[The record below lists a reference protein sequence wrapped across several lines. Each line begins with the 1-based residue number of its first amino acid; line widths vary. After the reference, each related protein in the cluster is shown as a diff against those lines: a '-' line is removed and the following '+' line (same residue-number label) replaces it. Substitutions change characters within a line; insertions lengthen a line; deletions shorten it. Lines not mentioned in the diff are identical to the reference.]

1 MIELPFQIE
10 EKRGKT
16 IEICIA
22 GNCQIWTKF
31 LALILSQLYLTI
43 QIGILKLKNSQVEAA
58 LGDYGVV
65 HPRSTRVRLVIMAI
79 LMDENHKEIILQNVS
94 DPIACNQIS
103 SEPVILKTSI
113 DRDDAIGGSE
123 LWIIGKSLFTSG
135 LFPVVFKSWFLGKH
149 FRHIRVVFQ
158 EKDADGNCRWE
169 AEADVNKVYLA
180 SVSHFWPYSTFSTIV
195 T

>member
-1 MIELPFQIE
+1 MHRRKLS
-10 EKRGKT
+10 
-16 IEICIA
+16 
-22 GNCQIWTKF
+22 NLNHF

-135 LFPVVFKSWFLGKH
+135 LFPVVFKS
-149 FRHIRVVFQ
+149 
-158 EKDADGNCRWE
+158 
-169 AEADVNKVYLA
+169 
-180 SVSHFWPYSTFSTIV
+180 
-195 T
+195 

>member
-1 MIELPFQIE
+1 MRYASQEIVNQIFGSNLE
-10 EKRGKT
+10 P
-16 IEICIA
+16 
-22 GNCQIWTKF
+22 
-31 LALILSQLYLTI
+31 LYLTI

-135 LFPVVFKSWFLGKH
+135 LLPVAFNS
-149 FRHIRVVFQ
+149 
-158 EKDADGNCRWE
+158 
-169 AEADVNKVYLA
+169 
-180 SVSHFWPYSTFSTIV
+180 
-195 T
+195 

>member
-1 MIELPFQIE
+1 MSL
-10 EKRGKT
+10 RT
-16 IEICIA
+16 ISFLLSVFSIVSRIA
-22 GNCQIWTKF
+22 F
-31 LALILSQLYLTI
+31 LQASRTNIMQHISSFNKLTFVDGFTI
-43 QIGILKLKNSQVEAA
+43 QKGILKLKNSQVEAA

-113 DRDDAIGGSE
+113 DRDYAIGGSE

-135 LFPVVFKSWFLGKH
+135 LFPVALNF
-149 FRHIRVVFQ
+149 
-158 EKDADGNCRWE
+158 
-169 AEADVNKVYLA
+169 
-180 SVSHFWPYSTFSTIV
+180 
-195 T
+195 

>member
-1 MIELPFQIE
+1 M
-10 EKRGKT
+10 
-16 IEICIA
+16 
-22 GNCQIWTKF
+22 
-31 LALILSQLYLTI
+31 
-43 QIGILKLKNSQVEAA
+43 KNSQVEAA

-113 DRDDAIGGSE
+113 DRDNAIGGSE
-123 LWIIGKSLFTSG
+123 LWIIGMFLSTSG
-135 LFPVVFKSWFLGKH
+135 QLPVISFLGKH

-180 SVSHFWPYSTFSTIV
+180 SVSHFLTRFDPFDLLDLNLPL
-195 T
+195 